1 MPLSDKDIIQLAQQT
16 VEIEYNEL
24 VQLKNRIDQTF
35 VDAVKLINNTQGKC
49 ILIGMGKS
57 GIIAQKIAAS
67 LASTGTP
74 SFFIHPGEA
83 FHGDLG
89 MIEPEDIVILLSNS
103 GETDEILKLM
113 PFLIKQGNQTISI
126 TGRPD
131 STLAKNTS
139 VHINASVSKEACPI
153 GLAPTSST
161 TVALVIGDAFV
172 TTLIKMRNFQAEH
185 FALYHPGG
193 ALGKKLLTQVKDLMR
208 TTELPTCVADTKI
221 TDLVHTV
228 SQSRLGLVVVQT
240 DDNKIKGIITDGD
253 IRRAMVASE
262 QATEQEKFFQLK
274 AHDLFT
280 PNPKVIE
287 PTMMVSDAEK
297 IMFDNKITSVIVAE
311 NNELKGILQLYQL
324 KNN

>member
-1 MPLSDKDIIQLAQQT
+1 MSFTNSDIIQFAQQT
-16 VEIEYNEL
+16 IAIECNEL
-24 VQLKNRIDQTF
+24 TQLKNRIDSSF
-35 VDAVKLINNTQGKC
+35 VKAVKLIDDAKGKC

-57 GIIAQKIAAS
+57 GIIANKIAAS
-67 LASTGTP
+67 LASTGIP

-89 MIEPEDIVILLSNS
+89 MIESNDVVILLSNS
-103 GETDEILKLM
+103 GETDEILKIM
-113 PFLIKQGNQTISI
+113 PFLIKHNNKTISI
-126 TGRPD
+126 TGQPD
-131 STLAKNTS
+131 STLAKNTT
-139 VHINASVSKEACPI
+139 VHIDGSVTKEACPI

-172 TTLIKMRNFQAEH
+172 TTLVKLRNFQAEN

-208 TTELPTCVADTKI
+208 TDNLPLCEENTDI
-221 TDLVHTV
+221 TNLVHTV
-228 SQSRLGLVVVQT
+228 SESRLGLVVVQSN
-240 DDNKIKGIITDGD
+240 DKKIIGVITDGD
-253 IRRAMVASE
+253 IRRTMQSK
-262 QATEQEKFFQLK
+262 QEKFFGLK
-274 AHDLFT
+274 ASDLLT
-280 PNPKVIE
+280 RNPKIIE

-311 NNELKGILQLYQL
+311 DNTLKGILQLYQL

>member
-1 MPLSDKDIIQLAQQT
+1 MPLSDKDIIDFAQQT
-16 VEIEYNEL
+16 IEIECNEL
-24 VQLKNRIDQTF
+24 AQLKNRIGKHF
-35 VDAVKLINNTQGKC
+35 VSAVKLIHQTKGKC

-89 MIEPEDIVILLSNS
+89 MIEANDVVILLSNS
-103 GETDEILKLM
+103 GETDEILKIM
-113 PFLIKQGNQTISI
+113 PFLIKHNNKTISI

-139 VHINASVSKEACPI
+139 VHIDGTVSKEACPI

-172 TTLIKMRNFQAEH
+172 TTLIKMRNFQAEN

-208 TTELPTCVADTKI
+208 TTDLPTCVTDTKI

-228 SQSRLGLVVVQT
+228 SQSRLGLVIVQT
-240 DDNKIKGIITDGD
+240 DDNKIKGVITDGD
-253 IRRAMVASE
+253 IRRAMVESE
-262 QATEQEKFFQLK
+262 QQSKQDKFFQLK
-274 AHDLFT
+274 ASDLFT

-297 IMFDNKITSVIVAE
+297 IMFDNKITSVIVAK
-311 NNELKGILQLYQL
+311 NNELKGVLQLYQL

>member
-1 MPLSDKDIIQLAQQT
+1 MPFTDKDIIQFAQQT
-16 VEIEYNEL
+16 IDIECNEL
-24 VQLKNRIDQTF
+24 IQLKNRIDASF
-35 VDAVKLINNTQGKC
+35 VQAVKLIDTTKGKC

-57 GIIAQKIAAS
+57 GIIAKKIAAS
-67 LASTGTP
+67 LASTGIP

-89 MIEPEDIVILLSNS
+89 MIEPADIVILLSNS
-103 GETDEILKLM
+103 GETDEILKIM
-113 PFLIKQGNQTISI
+113 PFLIKHDNKTISI

-131 STLAKNTS
+131 STLAKNTTLHIDGS
-139 VHINASVSKEACPI
+139 VTKEACPI

-172 TTLIKMRNFQAEH
+172 TTLVKLRNFQAEN

-208 TTELPTCVADTKI
+208 TDDLPLCSEDTDI
-221 TDLVHTV
+221 TNLVHTV
-228 SQSRLGLVVVQT
+228 SESRLGLVVVQT
-240 DDNKIKGIITDGD
+240 SDNKIKGIITDGD
-253 IRRAMVASE
+253 IRRAMESK
-262 QATEQEKFFQLK
+262 QEKFFQLK
-274 AHDLFT
+274 ASDLFT
-280 PNPKVIE
+280 QSPKVIE

-297 IMFDNKITSVIVAE
+297 IMFDNKITSVIVAQ

>member
-1 MPLSDKDIIQLAQQT
+1 MPVTDKDIIHFAQQT
-16 VEIEYNEL
+16 IDIESNEL
-24 VQLKNRIDQTF
+24 IQLKNRIDASF
-35 VDAVKLINNTQGKC
+35 VKAVKLIDQAKGKC

-57 GIIAQKIAAS
+57 GIIAKKIAAS
-67 LASTGTP
+67 LASTGIP

-89 MIEPEDIVILLSNS
+89 MIEAEDIVILLSNS
-103 GETDEILKLM
+103 GETDEILKIM
-113 PFLIKQGNQTISI
+113 PFLIKHENKTISI
-126 TGRPD
+126 TGQPD
-131 STLAKNTS
+131 STLAKNTTLHIDGS
-139 VHINASVSKEACPI
+139 VTKEACPI

-172 TTLIKMRNFQAEH
+172 TTLVKLRNFQAEN

-208 TTELPTCVADTKI
+208 TDSLPLCEENTDI
-221 TDLVHTV
+221 TSLVHTV
-228 SQSRLGLVVVQT
+228 SESRLGLVVVQSS
-240 DDNKIKGIITDGD
+240 DNKIKGIITDGD
-253 IRRAMVASE
+253 IRRAMESK
-262 QATEQEKFFQLK
+262 QEKFFQLK
-274 AHDLFT
+274 ASDLFT
-280 PNPKVIE
+280 QNPKVIE

-311 NNELKGILQLYQL
+311 NNILKGVLELYQL

>member
-1 MPLSDKDIIQLAQQT
+1 MSYTDNDIIGFAQQT
-16 VEIEYNEL
+16 IDIECKEL
-24 VQLKNRIDQTF
+24 VQLKNRIDASF
-35 VDAVKLINNTQGKC
+35 VEAVKLINEAKGKC

-57 GIIAQKIAAS
+57 GIIAKKIAAS
-67 LASTGTP
+67 LASTGIP

-89 MIEPEDIVILLSNS
+89 MIEPSDIVILLSNS
-103 GETDEILKLM
+103 GETDELLKIM
-113 PFLIKQGNQTISI
+113 PFLIKHNNKTISI

-131 STLAKNTS
+131 STLAKNTTLHIDGS
-139 VHINASVSKEACPI
+139 VTKEACPI

-172 TTLIKMRNFQAEH
+172 TTLVKLRDFQAEN

-208 TTELPTCVADTKI
+208 TDNLPVCAEDTDI
-221 TDLVHTV
+221 TKLVHTV
-228 SQSRLGLVVVQT
+228 SESRLGLVVVQT
-240 DDNKIKGIITDGD
+240 SDNKIQGIITDGD
-253 IRRAMVASE
+253 IRRAMESK
-262 QATEQEKFFQLK
+262 QEKFFQLK
-274 AHDLFT
+274 ASNLFT
-280 PNPKVIE
+280 QSPKVIE

>member
-1 MPLSDKDIIQLAQQT
+1 MPLSDKDIIDFAQQT
-16 VEIEYNEL
+16 IEIECNEL
-24 VQLKNRIDQTF
+24 AQLKNRIDNSF
-35 VDAVKLINNTQGKC
+35 VRAVKLIAEAKGKC

-89 MIEPEDIVILLSNS
+89 MIEADDVVILLSNS
-103 GETDEILKLM
+103 GETDEILKIM
-113 PFLIKQGNQTISI
+113 PFLIKHGNKTISI
-126 TGRPD
+126 TGRSD

-139 VHINASVSKEACPI
+139 VHIDGAVSKEACPI

-172 TTLIKMRNFQAEH
+172 TTLIKIRNFQAEN

-208 TTELPTCVADTKI
+208 TTELPTCTADTKI
-221 TDLVHTV
+221 TDLIHTV
-228 SQSRLGLVVVQT
+228 SQSRLGLVIVQT
-240 DDNKIKGIITDGD
+240 TDKKIKGVITDGD
-253 IRRAMVASE
+253 IRRAMVDSE
-262 QATEQEKFFQLK
+262 QTSEQDNFFQLK
-274 AHDLFT
+274 ASDMFT

-311 NNELKGILQLYQL
+311 NNELKGIVQLYQL

>member
-1 MPLSDKDIIQLAQQT
+1 MPFTDDDIIQFARQT
-16 VEIEYNEL
+16 IDIESNEL
-24 VQLKNRIDQTF
+24 VQLRNRIDASF
-35 VDAVKLINNTQGKC
+35 VKAVKLIDATKGKC

-57 GIIAQKIAAS
+57 GIIAKKIAAS
-67 LASTGTP
+67 LASTGIP

-89 MIEPEDIVILLSNS
+89 MIEPADIVILLSNS
-103 GETDEILKLM
+103 GETDEVLKIM
-113 PFLIKQGNQTISI
+113 PFLLKHDNKTISI

-131 STLAKNTS
+131 STLAKNTTI
-139 VHINASVSKEACPI
+139 HIDGSVSKEACPI

-172 TTLIKMRNFQAEH
+172 TTLVKLRNFQAEN

-208 TTELPTCVADTKI
+208 TDNLPLCEENTDI
-221 TDLVHTV
+221 TTLVHTV
-228 SQSRLGLVVVQT
+228 SESRLGLVVVQT
-240 DDNKIKGIITDGD
+240 SDKKIKGIITDGD
-253 IRRAMVASE
+253 IRRAMESK
-262 QATEQEKFFQLK
+262 QEKFFQLK
-274 AHDLFT
+274 ALDLFT
-280 PNPKVIE
+280 QNPKVIE

>member
-1 MPLSDKDIIQLAQQT
+1 MSFSDADIIQLAQQT
-16 VEIEYNEL
+16 IDIECNEL
-24 VQLKNRIDQTF
+24 TQLKNRIDTNF
-35 VDAVKLINNTQGKC
+35 VQAVKAIEQTKGKC

-67 LASTGTP
+67 LASTGIP

-89 MIEPEDIVILLSNS
+89 MIEANDIVMLLSNS
-103 GETDEILKLM
+103 GETDEILKIM

-126 TGRPD
+126 TGQQN
-131 STLAKNTS
+131 STLAKNTTH
-139 VHINASVSKEACPI
+139 HIDGAVTKEACPI

-172 TTLIKMRNFQAEH
+172 TTLIKLRNFQAEN

-208 TTELPTCVADTKI
+208 TDNLPTCSKDTDI
-221 TDLVHTV
+221 TTLVHTV

-240 DDNKIKGIITDGD
+240 DKNKIQGVITDGD
-253 IRRAMVASE
+253 IRRAMVNFE
-262 QATEQEKFFQLK
+262 QESKKEKFFQLK
-274 AHDLFT
+274 ASDLYT
-280 PNPKVIE
+280 SNPKVID
-287 PTMMVSDAEK
+287 PAMMVSDAEK

-311 NNELKGILQLYQL
+311 NNELQGILQLYQL

>member
-1 MPLSDKDIIQLAQQT
+1 MPFTDNDIIQFAQLT
-16 VEIEYNEL
+16 IDIESNEL
-24 VQLKNRIDQTF
+24 VLLRNRIDASF
-35 VDAVKLINNTQGKC
+35 VKAVKLIDATKGKC

-57 GIIAQKIAAS
+57 GIIAKKIAAS
-67 LASTGTP
+67 LASTGIP

-89 MIEPEDIVILLSNS
+89 MIEPADIVILLSNS
-103 GETDEILKLM
+103 GETDEILKIM
-113 PFLIKQGNQTISI
+113 PFLIKHDNKTISI

-131 STLAKNTS
+131 STLAKNTTL
-139 VHINASVSKEACPI
+139 HIDGSVSKEACPI

-172 TTLIKMRNFQAEH
+172 TTLVKLRNFQAEN

-208 TTELPTCVADTKI
+208 TDNLPLCEENTDI
-221 TDLVHTV
+221 TTLVHTV
-228 SQSRLGLVVVQT
+228 SESRLGLVVVQT
-240 DDNKIKGIITDGD
+240 SNNKIKGIITDGD
-253 IRRAMVASE
+253 IRRTMESK
-262 QATEQEKFFQLK
+262 QEKFFQLK
-274 AHDLFT
+274 ARDLFT
-280 PNPKVIE
+280 QSPKVIE

>member
-1 MPLSDKDIIQLAQQT
+1 MSLSDKEILQCAQQT
-16 VEIEYNEL
+16 IEIESNEL
-24 VQLKNRIDQTF
+24 VQLKNRINAHF
-35 VDAVKLINNTQGKC
+35 VNAVKLITETNGKC

-89 MIEPEDIVILLSNS
+89 MIETNDIVILLSNS
-103 GETDEILKLM
+103 GETDEILKIM
-113 PFLIKQGNQTISI
+113 PFLMKQGNKTISI
-126 TGRPD
+126 TGRTD

-139 VHINASVSKEACPI
+139 EHIDGSVSKEACPI

-161 TVALVIGDAFV
+161 TVALVIGDALV
-172 TTLIKMRNFQAEH
+172 TTLIKMRDFQAEN

-208 TTELPTCVADTKI
+208 TDDLPTCVANTKI
-221 TDLVHTV
+221 TNLVHTV
-228 SQSRLGLVVVQT
+228 SQSRLGLIIVQT
-240 DDNKIKGIITDGD
+240 DDGKIKGVITDGD
-253 IRRAMVASE
+253 IRRAMVESEHASK
-262 QATEQEKFFQLK
+262 QDSFFQLK
-274 AHDLFT
+274 ASNLFT
-280 PNPKVIE
+280 ENPKVIE
-287 PTMMVSDAEK
+287 PTMMVSDAER

-311 NNELKGILQLYQL
+311 DNVLKGVLQLYQL

>member
-1 MPLSDKDIIQLAQQT
+1 MPFTDKDIIQFAQQT
-16 VEIEYNEL
+16 IDIECNEL
-24 VQLKNRIDQTF
+24 VQLKNRIDASF
-35 VDAVKLINNTQGKC
+35 VQAVKLIDATKGKC

-57 GIIAQKIAAS
+57 GIIAKKIAAS
-67 LASTGTP
+67 LASTGIP

-89 MIEPEDIVILLSNS
+89 MIEPADIVILLSNS
-103 GETDEILKLM
+103 GETDEILKIM
-113 PFLIKQGNQTISI
+113 PFLIKHDNKTISI
-126 TGRPD
+126 TGRPN
-131 STLAKNTS
+131 STLAKNTTLHIDGS
-139 VHINASVSKEACPI
+139 VTKEACPI

-172 TTLIKMRNFQAEH
+172 TTLVKLRNFQAEN

-208 TTELPTCVADTKI
+208 TDNLPLCEEDTDI
-221 TDLVHTV
+221 TNLVHTV
-228 SQSRLGLVVVQT
+228 SESRLGLVVVQT
-240 DDNKIKGIITDGD
+240 SDNKIKGIITDGD
-253 IRRAMVASE
+253 IRRAMESK
-262 QATEQEKFFQLK
+262 QEKFFQLK
-274 AHDLFT
+274 ASDLFT
-280 PNPKVIE
+280 QSPKVIE

-297 IMFDNKITSVIVAE
+297 IMFDNKITSVIVAQ

>member
-1 MPLSDKDIIQLAQQT
+1 MSFTDSDIIQFAQQT
-16 VEIEYNEL
+16 IEIECNEL
-24 VQLKNRIDQTF
+24 TQLKNRIDSSF
-35 VDAVKLINNTQGKC
+35 VNAVNLINEAKGKC

-57 GIIAQKIAAS
+57 GIIANKIAAS
-67 LASTGTP
+67 LASTGIP

-89 MIEPEDIVILLSNS
+89 MIEANDVVILLSNS
-103 GETDEILKLM
+103 GETDEILKIM
-113 PFLIKQGNQTISI
+113 PFLIKHNNKTISI
-126 TGRPD
+126 TGQPT
-131 STLAKNTS
+131 STLAKNTTIHIDGS
-139 VHINASVSKEACPI
+139 VTKEACPI

-172 TTLIKMRNFQAEH
+172 TTLVKLRNFQAEN

-208 TTELPTCVADTKI
+208 TDNLPLCEENTDI
-221 TDLVHTV
+221 TSLVHTV
-228 SQSRLGLVVVQT
+228 SESRLGLVVVQSS
-240 DDNKIKGIITDGD
+240 DEKIIGVITDGD
-253 IRRAMVASE
+253 IRRAMQSM
-262 QATEQEKFFQLK
+262 QEKFFELN
-274 AHDLFT
+274 ASDLFT
-280 PNPKVIE
+280 QKPKIIK

-311 NNELKGILQLYQL
+311 DSKLKGILQLYQL

>member
-1 MPLSDKDIIQLAQQT
+1 MPLSDKDIIGFAQQT
-16 VEIEYNEL
+16 IEIECNEL
-24 VQLKNRIDQTF
+24 AQLKNRINDSF
-35 VDAVKLINNTQGKC
+35 VRAVKLIAEAKGKC

-89 MIEPEDIVILLSNS
+89 MIEADDVVILLSNS
-103 GETDEILKLM
+103 GETDEILKIM
-113 PFLIKQGNQTISI
+113 PFLIRHNNKTISI
-126 TGRPD
+126 TGHPD

-139 VHINASVSKEACPI
+139 VHIDGSVTKEACPI

-221 TDLVHTV
+221 TDLIHTV
-228 SQSRLGLVVVQT
+228 SQSRLGLVIVQT
-240 DDNKIKGIITDGD
+240 ADKKIKGVITDGD
-253 IRRAMVASE
+253 IRRAMVDSE
-262 QATEQEKFFQLK
+262 QHAEQDRFFQLK
-274 AHDLFT
+274 ASDLFT

-311 NNELKGILQLYQL
+311 NNELKGVLQLYQL

>member
-1 MPLSDKDIIQLAQQT
+1 MSFTDNDIIQFAQQT
-16 VEIEYNEL
+16 IDIECNEL
-24 VQLKNRIDQTF
+24 VQLRNRIDASF
-35 VDAVKLINNTQGKC
+35 VEAVKLIAAAKGKC

-57 GIIAQKIAAS
+57 GIIAKKIAAS
-67 LASTGTP
+67 LASTGIP

-89 MIEPEDIVILLSNS
+89 MIEPSDIVILLSNS
-103 GETDEILKLM
+103 GETDEILKIM
-113 PFLIKQGNQTISI
+113 PFLIKHDNKTISI
-126 TGRPD
+126 TGRAD
-131 STLAKNTS
+131 STLAKNTTI
-139 VHINASVSKEACPI
+139 HIDGSVSLEACPI

-172 TTLIKMRNFQAEH
+172 TTLVKLRDFQAEN

-208 TTELPTCVADTKI
+208 TDNLPLCLEDTDI
-221 TDLVHTV
+221 TTLVHTV
-228 SQSRLGLVVVQT
+228 SESRLGLVVVQT
-240 DDNKIKGIITDGD
+240 SNHKIKGIITDGD
-253 IRRAMVASE
+253 IRRAMESK
-262 QATEQEKFFQLK
+262 QEKFFQLK
-274 AHDLFT
+274 ARDLFT
-280 PNPKVIE
+280 QSPKVIE

>member
-1 MPLSDKDIIQLAQQT
+1 MPVTDKDIIHFAQQT
-16 VEIEYNEL
+16 IDIESNEL
-24 VQLKNRIDQTF
+24 IQLKNRIDASF
-35 VDAVKLINNTQGKC
+35 VKAVKLIDQAKGKC

-57 GIIAQKIAAS
+57 GIIAKKIAAS
-67 LASTGTP
+67 LASTGIP

-89 MIEPEDIVILLSNS
+89 MIEAEDIVILLSNS
-103 GETDEILKLM
+103 GETDEILKIM
-113 PFLIKQGNQTISI
+113 PFLIKHENKTISI
-126 TGRPD
+126 TGQPD
-131 STLAKNTS
+131 STLAKNTTLHIDGS
-139 VHINASVSKEACPI
+139 VTKEACPI

-172 TTLIKMRNFQAEH
+172 TTLVKLRNFQAEN

-208 TTELPTCVADTKI
+208 TDNLPLCEENTDI
-221 TDLVHTV
+221 TSLVHTV
-228 SQSRLGLVVVQT
+228 SESRLGLVVVQSS
-240 DDNKIKGIITDGD
+240 DNKIKGIITDGD
-253 IRRAMVASE
+253 IRRAMESK
-262 QATEQEKFFQLK
+262 QERFFQLK
-274 AHDLFT
+274 ASDLFT
-280 PNPKVIE
+280 QTPKVIE

-311 NNELKGILQLYQL
+311 NNILKGVLELYQL